1 MVRSSRLRFASSV
14 CALIVSALAARP
26 PAAHAQLHRSSDP
39 VATPASSLVLQDDA
53 LALDV
58 NPAALGRLPAWSL
71 AFLHSEIDAQG
82 SWLGR
87 GDALYFSTPVFG
99 PLSVGLTLQSVRPD
113 ELAPRPLGNPEA
125 DRAIAAL
132 AIAFAPGAPLSL
144 GVTARTFASGNAQFD
159 GLTSFDAG
167 LQLRPSN
174 WLSVGLVGRDLFLS
188 REGFGTG
195 GLDLGSTAQLS
206 AGLRPFGSDAFTF
219 DFTLVGDPADLE
231 RLGGRAGVVVE
242 VPYVGALT
250 GLVEADDLGDVDSA
264 LRVVAELAVTG
275 EGLTAVGGGMGGDG
289 FESKLGWYAMLRAEG
304 HPRPGLPLSARVL
317 DLEISALTARGM
329 LGVSLA
335 LERARIDPRIAGVLL
350 RPRESGMPLA
360 YAQELRLQIQA
371 LRAAGKPVVCHLD
384 SASGA
389 DFYACAAANRR
400 LLDPAGDV
408 RLMGSSSTVMLF
420 GETLK
425 KIGVRAD
432 FVRIGAYKSAPE
444 QYTQGALSEEAREQT
459 RGLLDDVHRRMLA
472 DLAHDMKVPQARI
485 AQIMDEGPHLA
496 YAAKT
501 QGLVAD
507 TVDEK
512 EIDDAALAVFG
523 GKQVSRSLPAD
534 TARPWGLRPSIGVL
548 VVDDQIVDG
557 ESVDVPFIGIH
568 MSGGETLVEEL
579 DAMAA
584 DPNIRAIVLR
594 VDSPGGAAL
603 ASDKIWRAVRRAR
616 ERKPVVASMGAVA
629 ASGGYYVAC
638 AANEIWADPSTLT
651 GSIGIFYGKVDVVGL
666 AGILGIGIENFARG
680 KRAGAESI
688 FRPFTEEE
696 RAALAD
702 AMRTYYRLFLTRV
715 AEGRG
720 MKVEAVDALGRGR
733 VYSGDAAQR
742 VGLVDRLGG
751 FASALMRARELAGLG
766 PDAPVDVRPPRRDRL
781 LDYLLGGVLAGG
793 QVDAGTTTDD
803 AQPLPELPKGA
814 RTLLRIVTTL
824 EQIGSGAPLALMP
837 YQIEM

>member
-1 MVRSSRLRFASSV
+1 MVRSSRLRFAFLGPV
-14 CALIVSALAARP
+14 LTVLAFGASEPAR
-26 PAAHAQLHRSSDP
+26 AQLHRSSDP

-71 AFLHSEIDAQG
+71 ALLHSEIDAAG

-99 PLSVGLTLQSVRPD
+99 PLSIGLTLQSVRPD
-113 ELAPRPLGNPEA
+113 VNAPRPLGDPEA

-132 AIAFAPGAPLSL
+132 AFSFAAGAPLSVGL
-144 GVTARTFASGNAQFD
+144 TARTFASGNAQFD
-159 GLTSFDAG
+159 GLTSIDAG

-206 AGLRPFGSDAFTF
+206 AGLRPFGSDTFTF
-219 DFTLVGDPADLE
+219 DFTMVGDPADLE
-231 RLGGRAGVVVE
+231 RLGGRAGVVIE

-250 GLVEADDLGDVDSA
+250 GMVEADDLGDVDSA
-264 LRVVAELAVTG
+264 LRVVAELAVSG

-289 FESKLGWYAMLRAEG
+289 FDGKLGWYAMLRAEG

-317 DLEISALTARGM
+317 DLEISGLSARSM
-329 LGVSLA
+329 LGISLA

-350 RPRESGMPLA
+350 RPRGSSMPLA

-389 DFYACAAANRR
+389 DFYACSAANRS

-444 QYTQGALSEEAREQT
+444 QYTQSQLSEEARAQT

-472 DLAHDMKVPQARI
+472 DLAHDMKVPESKVAEI
-485 AQIMDEGPHLA
+485 IDEGPHLA
-496 YAAKT
+496 YSAKA

-507 TVDEK
+507 TVDEH
-512 EIDDAALAVFG
+512 ELQDGALDVFD
-523 GKQVSRSLPAD
+523 GKPLTRSLPAD
-534 TARPWGLRPSIGVL
+534 TARPWGMRPSIGVL
-548 VVDDQIVDG
+548 LIDDQIVDG

-568 MSGGETLVEEL
+568 MSGGETLVREL
-579 DAMAA
+579 DAMAG

-616 ERKPVVASMGAVA
+616 ARKPVVASMGAVA

-638 AANEIWADPSTLT
+638 AADEIWADPSTLT

-666 AGILGIGIENFARG
+666 AGMLGVGIENFARG
-680 KRAGAESI
+680 KRAGADSI

-702 AMRTYYRLFLTRV
+702 AMRTYYRLFLARV

-733 VYSGDAAQR
+733 VYSGDRAQQ

-766 PDAPVDVRPPRRDRL
+766 SDAPVDVRPPRRDGL
-781 LDYLLGGVLAGG
+781 LDFLLGSVVGGG
-793 QVDAGTTTDD
+793 QLAAGSASDD
-803 AQPLPELPKGA
+803 APLRALPKGA

>member
-1 MVRSSRLRFASSV
+1 MSQLALRR
-14 CALIVSALAARP
+14 ALIIGLLLAAP
-26 PAAHAQLHRSSDP
+26 LPGSAQLHRAADP

-58 NPAALGRLPAWSL
+58 NPAALGRLPAWSFAL
-71 AFLHSEIDAQG
+71 LHSEVDAAG

-87 GDALYFSTPVFG
+87 GDALYFATPVFG
-99 PLSVGLTLQSVRPD
+99 PLTIGLTLQSVRPD
-113 ELAPRPLGNPEA
+113 LLAPHPLGDPEA

-132 AIAFAPGAPLSL
+132 AFALASGAPLSIGL
-144 GVTARTFASGNAQFD
+144 TARAFSSGNSRFD

-188 REGFGTG
+188 REGFGTA
-195 GLDLGSTAQLS
+195 GLDLGTTAQLS
-206 AGLRPFGSDAFTF
+206 VGLRPFGTDMLTF
-219 DFTLVGDPADLE
+219 DATLVGDPSDLE
-231 RLGGRAGVVVE
+231 RVGGRAGLVVE
-242 VPYVGALT
+242 VPYLGAVT
-250 GLVEADDLGDVDSA
+250 GMVEADDLGDVDSA
-264 LRVVAELAVTG
+264 LRVVAELAVSG
-275 EGLTAVGGGMGGDG
+275 AGLTAVGGGMGGDG
-289 FESKLGWYAMLRAEG
+289 FEDKLGWYAMLRAEG
-304 HPRPGLPLSARVL
+304 HPRRGLPLGARVL
-317 DLEISALTARGM
+317 DLELRGLSARGM
-329 LGVSLA
+329 LAVSLA
-335 LERARIDPRIAGVLL
+335 LERVRVDPRIAGVLL
-350 RPRESGMPLA
+350 RPRESGMSLA
-360 YAQELRLQIQA
+360 YAQELRLLIQT

-389 DFYACAAANRR
+389 DIYACAAANRT

-444 QYTQGALSEEAREQT
+444 QYTQGQLSEEAREQT
-459 RGLLDDVHRRMLA
+459 RSLLDDVHRRMLT
-472 DLAHDMKVPQARI
+472 DLSHDLKVPPARV
-485 AQIMDEGPHLA
+485 AEIMDSGPHLA
-496 YAAKT
+496 YAAKSA
-501 QGLVAD
+501 GLVAD
-507 TVDEK
+507 TIDEK
-512 EIDDAALAVFG
+512 ELDDGALAVFG
-523 GKQVSRSLPAD
+523 GRPVMRSLPAD
-534 TARPWGLRPSIGVL
+534 ATRPWGMQPTIGVL
-548 VVDDQIVDG
+548 LVDDQIVDG

-568 MSGGETLVEEL
+568 MSGGDTLVSEL
-579 DAMAA
+579 DAMAN

-603 ASDKIWRAVRRAR
+603 ASDKVWRAVRRAR

-638 AANEIWADPSTLT
+638 AADEIWADPSTLT

-666 AGILGIGIENFARG
+666 AGMLGVGIENFSRG

-742 VGLVDRLGG
+742 LGLVDRLGG
-751 FASALMRARELAGLG
+751 FASALMRARELAELG
-766 PDAPVDVRPPRRDRL
+766 PDAPVDVRPLRRDGL
-781 LDYLLGGVLAGG
+781 LDFLLGAAFGGGRAGATAISE
-793 QVDAGTTTDD
+793 DAPPVR
-803 AQPLPELPKGA
+803 ALPKGA
-814 RTLLRIVTTL
+814 RALLRVVTTL